1 MVRIASERGER
12 VRPAES
18 PRHRQSKE
26 LVHRPLRA
34 VAGSRQAVAASDHDA
49 FGLVDCH
56 RVRLSGRRAS
66 SSSATRAPRSA
77 ARARGFPPFDRYA
90 VIPVARNVWQHV
102 EGGNPAATARRF
114 TPRAGCNS
122 PRGGRRLRPP
132 PVAETRPSAR
142 KPRSCNAG
150 PSSPARLR
158 AAAQSPARSRSRI
171 VSWTSTLTSAASRV
185 SVGSAVASATASA

>member
-1 MVRIASERGER
+1 MVRIASQRGER
-12 VRPAES
+12 VRPAEG

-49 FGLVDCH
+49 FDLVDCH
-56 RVRLSGRRAS
+56 RVRLSGGRAS

-132 PVAETRPSAR
+132 PVAETPPDA
-142 KPRSCNAG
+142 KYP
-150 PSSPARLR
+150 
-158 AAAQSPARSRSRI
+158 
-171 VSWTSTLTSAASRV
+171 
-185 SVGSAVASATASA
+185 SVGAPAGNVPQPAGGGAPR